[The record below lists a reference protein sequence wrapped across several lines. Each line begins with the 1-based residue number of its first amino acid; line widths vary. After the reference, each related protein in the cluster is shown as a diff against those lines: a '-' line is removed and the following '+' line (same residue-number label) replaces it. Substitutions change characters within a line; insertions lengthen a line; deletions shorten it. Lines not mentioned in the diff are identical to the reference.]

1 MWRLDRR
8 EGAAIFTIAGCTLIP
23 PIVQPPEAGASLNQG
38 RLVFGATLVQHHR
51 AFYSRK
57 QPELRLIFTATRAK
71 KNPAAIETTGFF
83 VVRPSGFPLSGI
95 NLESAAHS
103 KKTCLTAGFFVVR
116 PSGFE
121 PLAYRVG
128 VCHSIQLS
136 YGRIF
141 SRSYYS
147 KVRAKSKADFLF
159 PFAAPNARR
168 IQEQMHSPE
177 WHKRPLAFDSKAA
190 LSFRKCRD
198 CNPRIY
204 LIQSRSELEHAPNQ
218 YA

>member
-1 MWRLDRR
+1 M
-8 EGAAIFTIAGCTLIP
+8 
-23 PIVQPPEAGASLNQG
+23 
-38 RLVFGATLVQHHR
+38 
-51 AFYSRK
+51 
-57 QPELRLIFTATRAK
+57 AK
-71 KNPAAIETTGFF
+71 KNPVAIETTGFFRGTPERISPLGDKPRIRGAQQKNLPHGRFFRGTPERISPPGDKPRIRGAQQKNLPHGRFF

-147 KVRAKSKADFLF
+147 KVRPKSKAGFSVSI
-159 PFAAPNARR
+159 RQR
-168 IQEQMHSPE
+168 ICYTEKKATCIGRTH
-177 WHKRPLAFDSKAA
+177 PL
-190 LSFRKCRD
+190 
-198 CNPRIY
+198 
-204 LIQSRSELEHAPNQ
+204 
-218 YA
+218 

>member
-1 MWRLDRR
+1 MRLSVTS
-8 EGAAIFTIAGCTLIP
+8 EALAIMHDMKK
-23 PIVQPPEAGASLNQG
+23 EASGSDAS
-38 RLVFGATLVQHHR
+38 
-51 AFYSRK
+51 
-57 QPELRLIFTATRAK
+57 
-71 KNPAAIETTGFF
+71 F

-141 SRSYYS
+141 SRRYYS
-147 KVRAKSKADFLF
+147 KVRAKCKAGFSVS
-159 PFAAPNARR
+159 
-168 IQEQMHSPE
+168 I
-177 WHKRPLAFDSKAA
+177 
-190 LSFRKCRD
+190 
-198 CNPRIY
+198 
-204 LIQSRSELEHAPNQ
+204 
-218 YA
+218 

>member
-1 MWRLDRR
+1 MRSLPRSPTNTS
-8 EGAAIFTIAGCTLIP
+8 AAPFLRPFANFCAQHSNEVHGHASQKGKSIQR
-23 PIVQPPEAGASLNQG
+23 IVYSKKEASGSDASFVVRPSGFPLSGIN
-38 RLVFGATLVQHHR
+38 LESAAHSKKTCL
-51 AFYSRK
+51 
-57 QPELRLIFTATRAK
+57 TA
-71 KNPAAIETTGFF
+71 GFF

-141 SRSYYS
+141 SKRYYS
-147 KVRAKSKADFLF
+147 KVRTKCKAGFSV
-159 PFAAPNARR
+159 P
-168 IQEQMHSPE
+168 I
-177 WHKRPLAFDSKAA
+177 
-190 LSFRKCRD
+190 
-198 CNPRIY
+198 
-204 LIQSRSELEHAPNQ
+204 
-218 YA
+218 

>member
-1 MWRLDRR
+1 ML
-8 EGAAIFTIAGCTLIP
+8 P
-23 PIVQPPEAGASLNQG
+23 
-38 RLVFGATLVQHHR
+38 
-51 AFYSRK
+51 
-57 QPELRLIFTATRAK
+57 
-71 KNPAAIETTGFF
+71 F

-141 SRSYYS
+141 SRRYYS
-147 KVRAKSKADFLF
+147 KVRAKCKAGFSV
-159 PFAAPNARR
+159 PIWRR
-168 IQEQMHSPE
+168 ICYT
-177 WHKRPLAFDSKAA
+177 D
-190 LSFRKCRD
+190 RKK
-198 CNPRIY
+198 PV
-204 LIQSRSELEHAPNQ
+204 SEGHTLYEP
-218 YA
+218 

>member
-1 MWRLDRR
+1 MHDMKK
-8 EGAAIFTIAGCTLIP
+8 
-23 PIVQPPEAGASLNQG
+23 EASGSDAS
-38 RLVFGATLVQHHR
+38 
-51 AFYSRK
+51 
-57 QPELRLIFTATRAK
+57 
-71 KNPAAIETTGFF
+71 F

-141 SRSYYS
+141 SRRYYS
-147 KVRAKSKADFLF
+147 KVRTKCKAGFSV
-159 PFAAPNARR
+159 P
-168 IQEQMHSPE
+168 I
-177 WHKRPLAFDSKAA
+177 
-190 LSFRKCRD
+190 
-198 CNPRIY
+198 
-204 LIQSRSELEHAPNQ
+204 
-218 YA
+218 